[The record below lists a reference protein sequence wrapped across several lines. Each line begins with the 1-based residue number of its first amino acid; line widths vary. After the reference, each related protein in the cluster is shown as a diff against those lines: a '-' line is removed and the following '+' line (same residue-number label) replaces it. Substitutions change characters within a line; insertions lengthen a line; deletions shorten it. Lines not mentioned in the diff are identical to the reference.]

1 MRWIDILVF
10 FWVGKQLKWYEMM
23 FAMWNDVCDV
33 NFKALLHSKNLV
45 SWFVS
50 GMKSLPYHT
59 RHEMNQFRVLEFCFE
74 FHRISPK
81 LANFFVFWCYHCF
94 DDTKNGRLCQ
104 DVEEEV
110 EAKVWCLQ
118 LLIRLRRSNFFF
130 PRRDPSNEEV
140 PALTFQSLRVLTK
153 LSLRGHRWF
162 TTFDFFWGPG
172 TCWSG
177 ALSRWYEENFQ
188 TPLKL
193 NIVIKYC
200 HVSHQLPFPTH
211 HFGYPFFQ
219 KSTVHHWRF

>member
-1 MRWIDILVF
+1 
-10 FWVGKQLKWYEMM
+10 MM
-23 FAMWNDVCDV
+23 FVMWILKHFCIQ
-33 NFKALLHSKNLV
+33 KIWLV
-45 SWFVS
+45 DLCRGWRVYPTTL
-50 GMKSLPYHT
+50 GMKWINSGSW
-59 RHEMNQFRVLEFCFE
+59 NFVL
-74 FHRISPK
+74 
-81 LANFFVFWCYHCF
+81 NFIESHQNWPIFLCFWCYHCF